1 MQEKADLS
9 KRPPGKPTDWI
20 PITIALG
27 IFFAAAISVLFFV
40 EPPQPPSDP
49 LKRGAGQTDSAIT
62 IDTPQDYRN
71 Q

>member
-1 MQEKADLS
+1 MQEIADFS

-20 PITIALG
+20 PITIALS
-27 IFFAAAISVLFFV
+27 IFFAAAITVLFFM
-40 EPPQPPSDP
+40 EPPQPPGEPSP
-49 LKRGAGQTDSAIT
+49 KRSGQTDSAMN

>member
-1 MQEKADLS
+1 MQEIVDFS

-20 PITIALG
+20 PITIALS

-49 LKRGAGQTDSAIT
+49 LKRGTGQPDSAMNN
-62 IDTPQDYRN
+62 DTPQHYRN